1 MSDELMSSEDAA
13 QAMADAVRAKVREV
27 LREPLESMHSKARDE
42 LVSQVALAATTEC
55 FVFLDRVQAA
65 AAVGENELPKARSPY
80 SDGGVT

>member
-27 LREPLESMHSKARDE
+27 LREPLKHMHSKEREE
-42 LVSQVALAATTEC
+42 LVGQVALVATTEC

-65 AAVGENELPKARSPY
+65 AAVEE
-80 SDGGVT
+80 DGLRA